1 MSLTLLS
8 LADNNRVS
16 LTGKR
21 SYLVGR
27 HEGADL
33 VISGPTAEPRLA
45 LIASYPT
52 GWFLH
57 SLKGQSPILQNGKA
71 ILRCRLTPGDRLQFC
86 GQDYFVEA
94 LMRSQDVSPNRPL
107 PATGDRVRCRLFLQA
122 GEFFRRQH
130 ETLDD
135 TLIGDAPECDLQLPE
150 LYGLAPRHALLAW
163 MAGRWYLHNISGKA
177 RRVLYNGKPTTSM
190 VLTPGDRVKLAKMWL
205 IFGDQ
210 AASLPRSREV
220 DVG

>member
-8 LADNNRVS
+8 LSDNNRLS

-33 VISGPTAEPRLA
+33 VISGPNAEPRLA

-57 SLKGQSPILQNGKA
+57 SLKGMSQICRNGKA
-71 ILRCRLTPGDRLQFC
+71 ILRCGLGTGDSLEFS
-86 GQDYFVEA
+86 GKDSFVEA

-107 PATGDRVRCRLFLQA
+107 PATGDRVRGRLFLQA

-135 TLIGDAPECDLQLPE
+135 TLIGDAPECDLQ
-150 LYGLAPRHALLAW
+150 
-163 MAGRWYLHNISGKA
+163 
-177 RRVLYNGKPTTSM
+177 
-190 VLTPGDRVKLAKMWL
+190 
-205 IFGDQ
+205 
-210 AASLPRSREV
+210 
-220 DVG
+220 